1 MEAKLLKPAFHNSPS
16 INLANH
22 SRPISYFA
30 GKSRFG
36 VAGSLSLRLSA
47 ASPIRYSRGLRVDES
62 ESLTLDSIRHSLIR
76 QEDSI
81 IFNLLERAQYRYNA
95 DTYDEDAFAMEGFQ
109 GSLVE
114 FMVRET
120 EQLHA
125 KVDRYKSPDEHPF
138 FPQCLPEPILP
149 PIQYP
154 QVLHHCADS
163 ININKK
169 VWNMYFRHLLPR
181 LVKPGDDGNCG
192 SAALCDTMCL
202 QASNLSCIVITT
214 VLSKRD
220 LKLRNFHLALSLQIL
235 SKRIHYGKFVAEAKF
250 REDPTAYETAIREQ
264 DRTQLLRLLTYETVE
279 EVIKKRVETK
289 ARIFGQDITINDPE
303 TGADPSFKINPS
315 LVAKL
320 YGERIM
326 PLTKEVQ
333 IEYLL
338 RRLD

>member
-1 MEAKLLKPAFHNSPS
+1 MEARLLTNPTFYNWPRLS
-16 INLANH
+16 LAH
-22 SRPISYFA
+22 YSTPVTYLP

-36 VAGSLSLRLSA
+36 LPGSLSFRLSPA
-47 ASPIRYSRGLRVDES
+47 TPIRCSRRGLRVDAS

-95 DTYDEDAFAMEGFQ
+95 NTYDEDSFTMEGFQ

-114 FMVRET
+114 FMIRET

-138 FPQCLPEPILP
+138 FPQCLPEPVLP

-154 QVLHHCADS
+154 
-163 ININKK
+163 
-169 VWNMYFRHLLPR
+169 
-181 LVKPGDDGNCG
+181 
-192 SAALCDTMCL
+192 
-202 QASNLSCIVITT
+202 
-214 VLSKRD
+214 
-220 LKLRNFHLALSLQIL
+220 QIL

-250 REDPTAYETAIREQ
+250 REDPATYETAIREQ
-264 DRTQLLRLLTYETVE
+264 DGTQLLGLLTYETVE
-279 EVIKKRVETK
+279 EVIKKRVEVK
-289 ARIFGQDITINDPE
+289 AKIFGQDITVNDPE
-303 TGADPSFKINPS
+303 TGAADPSYKINPS

-320 YGERIM
+320 YGEGIM

>member
-1 MEAKLLKPAFHNSPS
+1 MEAKLLKNPTIYNSPRLS
-16 INLANH
+16 LAAH
-22 SRPISYFA
+22 SSTPVSYLP
-30 GKSRFG
+30 GISRFG
-36 VAGSLSLRLSA
+36 QPGALPLRLSA
-47 ASPIRYSRGLRVDES
+47 VTPIRSSRRGLRVDES
-62 ESLTLDSIRHSLIR
+62 ESLTLDSIRNSLIR

-81 IFNLLERAQYRYNA
+81 IFNLLERAQYRYNP
-95 DTYDEDAFAMEGFQ
+95 DTYDEDAFTMEGFQ

-114 FMVRET
+114 FMIRET

-138 FPQCLPEPILP
+138 FPQCLPEPVLP

-154 QVLHHCADS
+154 QVLHHCADL

-169 VWNMYFRHLLPR
+169 VWKMYFKQLLPR
-181 LVKPGDDGNCG
+181 LVKPGDDGNSG
-192 SAALCDTMCL
+192 SSALCDTMCL
-202 QASNLSCIVITT
+202 QA
-214 VLSKRD
+214 
-220 LKLRNFHLALSLQIL
+220 RNFWHIL

-250 REDPTAYETAIREQ
+250 RENPSTYETVIREQ

-279 EVIKKRVETK
+279 EVIKKRVEIK
-289 ARIFGQDITINDPE
+289 ARIFGQDITVNDPE
-303 TGADPSFKINPS
+303 TGATDPSYKINPS

-320 YGERIM
+320 YGEGIM

>member
-1 MEAKLLKPAFHNSPS
+1 MEAKLLEPAFF
-16 INLANH
+16 NLKLAT
-22 SRPISYFA
+22 SSSSTPISCFTVRPSFFSPCD
-30 GKSRFG
+30 KSRFRLS
-36 VAGSLSLRLSA
+36 GSLSLRLST
-47 ASPIRYSRGLRVDES
+47 ASPIRYTRGLRVDES
-62 ESLTLDSIRHSLIR
+62 ESLTLDSIRHTLIR

-120 EQLHA
+120 ENLHA
-125 KVDRYKSPDEHPF
+125 KVGRYKSPDEHPF

-149 PIQYP
+149 PIRYP
-154 QVLHHCADS
+154 QVLHRCADS
-163 ININKK
+163 INVNKK

-202 QASNLSCIVITT
+202 Q
-214 VLSKRD
+214 K
-220 LKLRNFHLALSLQIL
+220 L
-235 SKRIHYGKFVAEAKF
+235 SKRIHFGKFVAEAKF
-250 REDPTAYETAIREQ
+250 CENPAAYETAIREQ
-264 DRTQLLRLLTYETVE
+264 DRTKLMQLLTYETVE
-279 EVIKKRVETK
+279 DVIKKRVEIK
-289 ARIFGQDITINDPE
+289 ARIFGQDIMINDAE
-303 TGADPSFKINPS
+303 AGADPSYKIKPS

-333 IEYLL
+333 VEYLL

>member
-1 MEAKLLKPAFHNSPS
+1 MSDCTLKS
-16 INLANH
+16 IKFLD
-22 SRPISYFA
+22 Y
-30 GKSRFG
+30 GKTDIYVWLICFRC
-36 VAGSLSLRLSA
+36 LR
-47 ASPIRYSRGLRVDES
+47 RGLRVDAS

-95 DTYDEDAFAMEGFQ
+95 NTYDEDAFTMEGFQ

-114 FMVRET
+114 FMIRET

-138 FPQCLPEPILP
+138 FPQCLPEPVLP

-169 VWNMYFRHLLPR
+169 VWNMYFKHILPR
-181 LVKPGDDGNCG
+181 LVKPGDDGNSG
-192 SAALCDTMCL
+192 SSALCDTMCL
-202 QASNLSCIVITT
+202 QA
-214 VLSKRD
+214 
-220 LKLRNFHLALSLQIL
+220 RNFLAS
-235 SKRIHYGKFVAEAKF
+235 KF
-250 REDPTAYETAIREQ
+250 REDPATYETAIREQ
-264 DRTQLLRLLTYETVE
+264 DRTQLLGLLTYETVE
-279 EVIKKRVETK
+279 EVIKKRVEVK
-289 ARIFGQDITINDPE
+289 ARIFGQDITVNDPE
-303 TGADPSFKINPS
+303 TGAADPSYKINPS

-320 YGERIM
+320 YGEGIM